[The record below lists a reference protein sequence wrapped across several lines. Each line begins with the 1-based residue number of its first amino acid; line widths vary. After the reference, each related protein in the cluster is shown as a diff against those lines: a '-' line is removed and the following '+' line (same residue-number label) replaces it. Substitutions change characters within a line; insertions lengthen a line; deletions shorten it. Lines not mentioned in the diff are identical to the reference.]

1 MAPICRYV
9 SQVRRRQQE
18 GATVSPTPDDIRAK
32 SFAMTA
38 DGGYSTIEVRDFLD
52 RVASALEAGGG
63 GTFTDQMKD
72 DAKRLIGDA
81 RVEAE
86 EIRQRAR
93 REALALLE
101 ASRRDAEDLIR
112 AAQEEYEK
120 LRSRSTAM
128 RSRLREAEAAM
139 SALAVDTL
147 PRLDAVQHELSRP
160 VAREDVAVT
169 VVPDSVVG
177 LEMLQDMSSADMD
190 FDAAVDLLLAQFRE
204 ATAAGA
210 GQLAP
215 I

>member
-1 MAPICRYV
+1 MCRYD
-9 SQVRRRQQE
+9 SQVRHREQE

-160 VAREDVAVT
+160 AAREDVAVT
-169 VVPDSVVG
+169 VVPESVVG

-210 GQLAP
+210 GQLAQ

>member
-1 MAPICRYV
+1 MGPK
-9 SQVRRRQQE
+9 
-18 GATVSPTPDDIRAK
+18 PDDIRAK

-38 DGGYSTIEVRDFLD
+38 DGGYSSIEVRDYLD
-52 RVASALEAGGG
+52 RLATALEAGGSA
-63 GTFTDQMKD
+63 FTDQMKD
-72 DAKRLIGDA
+72 DAKQLIGDA

-86 EIRQRAR
+86 EVRQRAR

-112 AAQEEYEK
+112 TAQEEYEK
-120 LRSRSTAM
+120 LRSRATAM

-139 SALAVDTL
+139 NALAVDTL
-147 PRLDAVQHELSRP
+147 PKIVEVQEELSRP
-160 VAREDVAVT
+160 AAREGVAVT
-169 VVPDSVVG
+169 VVPDAVVG

-210 GQLAP
+210 GQLAA